1 MKEGSSTFFIELL
14 EGLNIVNV
22 SCVKT
27 LIITYFSS
35 LSGRR
40 CFLLLDMH
48 ERKEKFLLWSWFFS
62 TREVNQKKLNEQL
75 QDYKELFKRFNVT
88 RVKIQNQIQGS
99 DSKEPSCNA
108 GDLGL
113 IPGLE
118 RFPGE
123 GNGKPL
129 QYSCLENSIDRGNW
143 TAIVHG
149 VAKSW
154 T

>member
-35 LSGRR
+35 LNVGAASF
-40 CFLLLDMH
+40 CLICM
-48 ERKEKFLLWSWFFS
+48 KEKRSFCSEAGFFS
-62 TREVNQKKLNEQL
+62 SREVNQKKLNEQL